1 MTPEDYAF
9 TRQWW
14 DKLLADDVRMTRW
27 LQKLWATEYAGH
39 QDNYDAAAR
48 WAGDNPAVINI
59 FHQTGKDELRHA
71 DLLEDVLRGRGEW
84 PILCEPPESA
94 YWEEMDKGVVSL
106 ETCAA
111 VFYLGE
117 HLAAERFQ
125 VLLDHEGTPDDI
137 KGFLSSA
144 LPDERHH
151 ARVFRKL
158 TTDAALADIQ
168 GRHDAAVAR
177 LKGQG

>member
-14 DKLLADDVRMTRW
+14 DKLLADDARMIRW
-27 LQKLWATEYAGH
+27 LQKLWATEHAGYD
-39 QDNYDAAAR
+39 DNYQAAKR
-48 WAGDNPAVINI
+48 WSGGNIGVMNI
-59 FHQTGKDELRHA
+59 FMKTGDDELRHA
-71 DLLEDVLRGRGEW
+71 ALLETVLKGRGVW
-84 PILCEPPESA
+84 PITETPPEST
-94 YWEEMDKGVVSL
+94 YWEDMDKGVVSL

-111 VFYLGE
+111 VFYMGE

-125 VLLDHEGTPDDI
+125 VLLDHEGTPADI
-137 KGFLSSA
+137 KGFLVSA

-158 TTDAALADIQ
+158 TTPAALADMQ
-168 GRHDAAVAR
+168 ARHDAAVAR
-177 LKGQG
+177 IKGKT